1 MNRTHYD
8 VIVLGTGLGGTML
21 AAILARHGRR
31 VLLIDAGSH
40 PRFAIG
46 EATTPDTS
54 FRLKL
59 LAAKYDLPELAYLSE
74 FYLVRDHIGASSGV
88 KRAFSF
94 LYHRPGHAHE
104 PTQSHQFPT
113 GAPPWG
119 PDCHLFRQDT
129 DAFMLAVAARHG
141 AKVRQATRVSAID
154 LELEGGGVAVTLD
167 TGERI
172 TAAFLVDAAGFRS
185 PLAKQLNLRNKPDA
199 LRTNSRAIFTHM
211 VGVTPYDR
219 VGEARERHGLV
230 YPLSQTTLHHV
241 FEGGWLWVIP
251 FGNHLDAVNQLTSV
265 GLLLDR
271 ELHPESEGESGRDP
285 EQEFFE
291 HVNRMPGVARQFQG
305 AHALRG
311 WVSTGRL
318 QYSSRQ
324 TVGDRWLLLAHAAG
338 FVDPLYSSGLNL
350 TVGVIDLFAD
360 ELLAALGDGV
370 FEAAR
375 FAHVDAFFQ
384 TNLKLYDEFV
394 ANSYLGW
401 RDYELWD
408 AWYRVWVAALQVG
421 TYLNGTQL
429 MRHLE
434 SGDRAVL
441 ERSRE
446 APFTSLLGTAVPEC
460 RHMVDSAA
468 AHMHRFARGEI
479 TAASAAAN
487 IRAVLREVQ
496 FCPSYWRLEDPSV
509 RTTPPYTMTQMLRA
523 YVWYHRNASPEV
535 RDLMVGF
542 KPLTASRHVL
552 SAFYDNSRRG
562 LRRQALFMRDSLRAW
577 NRDWLDG
584 AD

>member
-1 MNRTHYD
+1 MNRDTYYD
-8 VIVLGTGLGGTML
+8 LIVLGTGLGGTML
-21 AAILARHGRR
+21 AAIMARHGRR

-59 LAAKYDLPELAYLSE
+59 LAAKYDVPELAYLSE

-94 LYHRPGHAHE
+94 LYHRPGQAHE

-141 AKVRQATRVSAID
+141 AQVRQTTRVSTID
-154 LELEGGGVAVTLD
+154 LEHERGVAITTD
-167 TGERI
+167 KGERF

-185 PLAKQLNLRNKPDA
+185 PLATQLELRDEPTR

-211 VGVTPYDR
+211 VGVSPYDR
-219 VGEARERHGLV
+219 VGEARDAHGLV

-251 FGNHLDAVNQLTSV
+251 FDNHLDAVNQLTSV

-271 ELHPESEGESGRDP
+271 ELHPETGKDA

-291 HVNRMPGVARQFQG
+291 HVQRMPGVARQFEG
-305 AHALRG
+305 ARALRG

-360 ELLAALGDGV
+360 ELLAALDDGD
-370 FEAAR
+370 FTAAR
-375 FAHVDAFFQ
+375 FAHVDTFFQ
-384 TNLKLYDEFV
+384 TNLELYDEFV

-460 RHMVDSAA
+460 QRLVGGAS

-487 IRAVLREVQ
+487 IRALLREVD
-496 FCPSYWRLEDPSV
+496 FCPSYWRLDDPSV

-523 YVWYHRNASPEV
+523 YVWYHRNASPNV
-535 RDLMVGF
+535 RELMVGF

-577 NRDWLDG
+577 NRDWRDG